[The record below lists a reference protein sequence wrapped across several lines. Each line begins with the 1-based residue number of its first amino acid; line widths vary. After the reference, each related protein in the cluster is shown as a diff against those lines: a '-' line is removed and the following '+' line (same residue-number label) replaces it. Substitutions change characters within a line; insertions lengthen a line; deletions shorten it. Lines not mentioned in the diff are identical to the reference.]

1 MSWFAQIEGHAPK
14 SEFVDLKQYMSQKGI
29 FAKHREIQVDHSL
42 LLSCFVF
49 IFYFPQKKIH

>member
-42 LLSCFVF
+42 VFTCLHLL
-49 IFYFPQKKIH
+49 FPMKRFLKN